1 MRGAKGTLGKPLALV
16 NFPNKVSSCWS
27 DWVGFGFR
35 GRREMYFEERDV
47 QMGVDSMRI
56 LISLEDR
63 PLEERRKERQE
74 GEVEAT
80 LWQA

>member
-16 NFPNKVSSCWS
+16 NFLQGFIFCWS

-35 GRREMYFEERDV
+35 GRREMYFEEREV

-56 LISLEDR
+56 LIS
-63 PLEERRKERQE
+63 
-74 GEVEAT
+74 
-80 LWQA
+80 

>member
-1 MRGAKGTLGKPLALV
+1 
-16 NFPNKVSSCWS
+16 
-27 DWVGFGFR
+27 
-35 GRREMYFEERDV
+35 MYFEEREV

-74 GEVEAT
+74 GEVEVT

>member
-1 MRGAKGTLGKPLALV
+1 MIG
-16 NFPNKVSSCWS
+16 
-27 DWVGFGFR
+27 VGFGFR
-35 GRREMYFEERDV
+35 EEGKCILRREV

-63 PLEERRKERQE
+63 PLEERRKARE